1 MTEGKPN
8 YYAIIPADIRYD
20 SELSDKAKLFY
31 GEITCLA
38 NSSGVCFAGNAYFAE
53 LYGIS
58 ERQVIRIIKCLKRR
72 NYITVTEE
80 SRRRMIRIVPCIDEV
95 TKMSLEGDKN
105 VTCEGDKNVTHNNTS
120 INIIN
125 NNIYTADFLS
135 WWDGFPRKE
144 DKQRAFKN
152 YCRCLKQGYTHEQL
166 LAARDNYLRKAGQ
179 MNYLPQ
185 YIKNPANFL
194 GRDNFFVD
202 YISIEQE
209 AAVKAAV
216 IPEPIED
223 DITEAFNDGWY
234 E

>member
-1 MTEGKPN
+1 MSEGKPN

-38 NSSGVCFAGNAYFAE
+38 NSSGVCFAGNSYFAE

-58 ERQVIRIIKCLKRR
+58 ERQVIKIIKLLEER
-72 NYITVTEE
+72 NYICVVRESSKRIIRLAENPQRVKKSSSEGEE
-80 SRRRMIRIVPCIDEV
+80 KF
-95 TKMSLEGDKN
+95 TQEGEEKF
-105 VTCEGDKNVTHNNTS
+105 THNNTS
-120 INIIN
+120 VNNIN
-125 NNIYTADFLS
+125 NNIYTADFLL
-135 WWDGFPRKE
+135 WWEGFPRKE
-144 DKQRAFKN
+144 DKHRAFKN

-202 YISIEQE
+202 YISIEQKP
-209 AAVKAAV
+209 AAKVAV
-216 IPEPIED
+216 VYEKIED

>member
-1 MTEGKPN
+1 MQEIMPS

-38 NSSGVCFAGNAYFAE
+38 SSSGVCFATNAYFAK
-53 LYGIS
+53 LYNIS
-58 ERQVIRIIKCLKRR
+58 ERQVKRIIKLLRQR
-72 NYITVTEE
+72 NYITVVDKPNK
-80 SRRRMIRIVPCIDEV
+80 RLIQLVNAPGV

-105 VTCEGDKNVTHNNTS
+105 VTSEGDKNVTHNNTS
-120 INIIN
+120 INNI
-125 NNIYTADFLS
+125 NNIYTADFLD

-152 YCRCLKQGYTHEQL
+152 YTRCMKQGFTPEQL
-166 LAARDNYLRKAGQ
+166 YTARDNYLALVKK
-179 MNYLPQ
+179 MNYEPQ

-194 GRDNFFVD
+194 GRDNFFAD
-202 YISIEQE
+202 YITPE
-209 AAVKAAV
+209 
-216 IPEPIED
+216 EPIQKAVALPKSIKS

-234 E
+234 D

>member
-1 MTEGKPN
+1 MSEGKPN

-38 NSSGVCFAGNAYFAE
+38 NSSGVCFAGNTYFAE

-58 ERQVIRIIKCLKRR
+58 ERQVIRIIKCLKKR

-80 SRRRMIRIVPCIDEV
+80 SHRRVIRIASGADEV

-120 INIIN
+120 INIKN
-125 NNIYTADFLS
+125 NNIYTADFLT

-144 DKQRAFKN
+144 DKQRAYNN

-166 LAARDNYLRKAGQ
+166 IAARDNYLRKAGQ

-209 AAVKAAV
+209 PTAKAAV
-216 IPEPIED
+216 VHEPIED